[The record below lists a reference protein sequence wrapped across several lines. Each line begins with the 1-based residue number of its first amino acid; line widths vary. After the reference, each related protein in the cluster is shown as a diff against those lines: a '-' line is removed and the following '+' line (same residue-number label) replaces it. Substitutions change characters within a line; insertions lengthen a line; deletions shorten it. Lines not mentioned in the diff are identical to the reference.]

1 MTTIMHIIEFLAC
14 DPAGQVVALGLAG
27 VVAAV
32 RWSPNQTKELRN
44 D

>member
-14 DPAGQVVALGLAG
+14 DPEGQVVALGMAG
-27 VVAAV
+27 VVASFLFSS
-32 RWSPNQTKELRN
+32 RKTKEIRR